1 MTKHKKS
8 NGRRQAG
15 EPQTDRNKEQPKP
28 ASGQE
33 RNNPGS
39 GRRQNIA
46 NDDEDM
52 DRMDHN
58 TDREKRGGR
67 SNERS
72 GVL

>member
-1 MTKHKKS
+1 MTKHKKN

-15 EPQTDRNKEQPKP
+15 EPQTDRNNERQNP
-28 ASGQE
+28 STGQE

-46 NDDEDM
+46 DNERDM
-52 DRMDHN
+52 DRN

-67 SNERS
+67 SNERN